1 MLSLFG
7 KHKHHAE
14 LLVMVV
20 IFIVFFGVGM
30 YLLGQ
35 QPGAPVKDQKKMGEA
50 QDNNMMET
58 PTGAWYKVVADVGE
72 HNTGDTMT
80 LTLKGNSNGAAIEGY
95 DVLFPYD
102 SRVEVLDV
110 KSVTKDFQAYTFRNP
125 GYLSITSTKL
135 LTVKE
140 PSVFANE
147 DLLSI
152 KVKVNQPGTY
162 TFGVA
167 EQKGK
172 EKSKMVDNKA
182 TIIKPSV
189 VSVTVAVK

>member
-1 MLSLFG
+1 MLSMFG

-14 LLVMVV
+14 LLVMLV

-30 YLLGQ
+30 FLLGQ
-35 QPGAPVKDQKKMGEA
+35 QPASKKMNDGGVTSNGEDMT
-50 QDNNMMET
+50 QKT
-58 PTGAWYKVVADVGE
+58 PTGAWYKVVADPGE
-72 HNTGDTMT
+72 YNVGDTIN
-80 LTLKGNSNGAAIEGY
+80 LVVKGDCNNAPIEGY

-102 SRVEVLDV
+102 PRVEVVDV
-110 KSVTKDFQAYTFRNP
+110 KSITKDFQAYTFRNP

-147 DLLSI
+147 DLLTIS
-152 KVKVNQPGTY
+152 VKVNQPGTY

-167 EQKGK
+167 EEKGK
-172 EKSKMVDNKA
+172 EKSKMVDSTA

-189 VSVTVAVK
+189 VSTTVTVK